1 MVNEVEN
8 VYNDFWQLQQQ
19 YQEHS
24 GAVNT
29 STSPSVQYA
38 YEDGSANTVRPRE
51 ITYPHGNTV
60 GLGYGTTG
68 GADDLLSRI
77 DSIAKDGDTVAG
89 YNFLGLGTPVIV
101 QYPDPAVQY
110 NLATG
115 SAPGLYAGLDT
126 FGRVIDCRWQTTG
139 GSPVDL
145 VRLKYGYDRASNR
158 QWRQDSVA
166 ESLSKNFDEFYLYDG
181 VYRLAGL
188 ARGLLTGGPPFTGVT
203 GQTFGESWSLDTTGN
218 WGGYTQESTAGTDT
232 LAQTRTANAV
242 NEITGITNT
251 VGSAWSQPGYDAAGN
266 TTTMP
271 QPNSPGNPYSAIFDA
286 WQRLRFLND
295 TSGPAPVLVQEN
307 QYDGRNFRTVR
318 NTYAS
323 GTLSDS
329 RDFYYNSWHA
339 VEERVSGA
347 VDRQYVWG
355 LRYIDD
361 LVLRDRFT
369 GSETL
374 NERLYAMQDGN
385 WNMAGICDGDG
396 TVKERYAYAAYGVC
410 QFLNPEY
417 SSLSL
422 SAYDWSML
430 YTGRELDPQSGLY
443 NYRARTYDP
452 SQGRFM
458 QLDPVALSGGAN
470 LYEYVGG
477 QPTDRL
483 DPNGTVPIYCS
494 CYTRR
499 YNWNYTWVQ
508 IECSGK
514 PETCCASA
522 CIGYRGWS
530 GSWYGLPELRPQP
543 PQSNASAPSAACI
556 PAVIATGAGAET
568 VTGVGTA
575 ASEAGATT
583 LAGGGATTVVATGTE
598 GVVVVASGSTVT
610 GAGAAVAGGGVV
622 ITGGVV
628 AAGGAVFVAGVGVGY
643 AGGEYVLR
651 PLAYDP
657 LANRLCR
664 PLPKPVDIDVDVTE
678 ECEKK
683 ADCYCMCLKYNPNTP
698 SETEGPYP
706 IGRMTRSACKS
717 LPYKKREYSYCY
729 CKGDP

>member
-1 MVNEVEN
+1 
-8 VYNDFWQLQQQ
+8 
-19 YQEHS
+19 
-24 GAVNT
+24 
-29 STSPSVQYA
+29 
-38 YEDGSANTVRPRE
+38 
-51 ITYPHGNTV
+51 
-60 GLGYGTTG
+60 
-68 GADDLLSRI
+68 
-77 DSIAKDGDTVAG
+77 
-89 YNFLGLGTPVIV
+89 
-101 QYPDPAVQY
+101 
-110 NLATG
+110 
-115 SAPGLYAGLDT
+115 
-126 FGRVIDCRWQTTG
+126 
-139 GSPVDL
+139 
-145 VRLKYGYDRASNR
+145 
-158 QWRQDSVA
+158 
-166 ESLSKNFDEFYLYDG
+166 
-181 VYRLAGL
+181 
-188 ARGLLTGGPPFTGVT
+188 
-203 GQTFGESWSLDTTGN
+203 
-218 WGGYTQESTAGTDT
+218 
-232 LAQTRTANAV
+232 
-242 NEITGITNT
+242 
-251 VGSAWSQPGYDAAGN
+251 
-266 TTTMP
+266 
-271 QPNSPGNPYSAIFDA
+271 
-286 WQRLRFLND
+286 
-295 TSGPAPVLVQEN
+295 
-307 QYDGRNFRTVR
+307 
-318 NTYAS
+318 
-323 GTLSDS
+323 
-329 RDFYYNSWHA
+329 
-339 VEERVSGA
+339 
-347 VDRQYVWG
+347 
-355 LRYIDD
+355 
-361 LVLRDRFT
+361 
-369 GSETL
+369 
-374 NERLYAMQDGN
+374 
-385 WNMAGICDGDG
+385 
-396 TVKERYAYAAYGVC
+396 
-410 QFLNPEY
+410 
-417 SSLSL
+417 
-422 SAYDWSML
+422 
-430 YTGRELDPQSGLY
+430 
-443 NYRARTYDP
+443 
-452 SQGRFM
+452 M

-508 IECSGK
+508 ISAAENRRRAGPRHASVTAVGRQLVRLAGVAAATTAV
-514 PETCCASA
+514 ERFCA
-522 CIGYRGWS
+522 
-530 GSWYGLPELRPQP
+530 
-543 PQSNASAPSAACI
+543 SAACI